1 MLIPHIVHR
10 LLAGLLAAAIACPA
24 GAALIT
30 SGDLIRPEGP
40 RHYLMAQADAPVAGK
55 RPLVIMLHGHGGS
68 AAISMGKTK
77 LNDPAA
83 SWLDI
88 AEREHLVLIAADGWK
103 GSDGKQGWNDCRADA
118 PTNPATDDVG
128 FIGALIDKAVADFDV
143 DPARVYI
150 TGISNG
156 GAMTYRAAIELKH
169 PVAAIAVMSALMPTA
184 SRCAPPARALP
195 LLVTHGTDDKIAPY
209 AGGTVGHWLL
219 TGRGSGMS
227 VEDGLRQW
235 RALAGL
241 TDAPTVTP
249 MPHRDPAAPS
259 TATRYVWGSDPAHMQ
274 VVLLKI
280 DQGGHNQPSISRRLS
295 PVMTFLLGVQNGDVE
310 FSEEA
315 WRFFKDKRAGH

>member
-1 MLIPHIVHR
+1 MPVYHIVHR
-10 LLAGLLAAAIACPA
+10 SLAALLVAAIASPA
-24 GAALIT
+24 AATLIAPGT
-30 SGDLIRPEGP
+30 LNRPEGA
-40 RHYLMAQADAPVAGK
+40 RYYLMAQADKPAAGK
-55 RPLVIMLHGHGGS
+55 RALVIMLHGHAGS
-68 AAISMGKTK
+68 AALTLGRGK

-88 AEREHLVLIAADGWK
+88 AERDDVLLIVPDGWK

-118 PTNPATDDVG
+118 PTNPSTDDVG
-128 FIGALIDKAVADFDV
+128 FIGALIDKAVADYDV

-156 GAMTYRAAIELKH
+156 GAMTYRAAIELKQ

-184 SRCAPPARALP
+184 SRCAPPSRALS

-209 AGGTVGHWLL
+209 AGGVVGHWLL
-219 TGRGSGMS
+219 TGRGSGVS

-235 RALAGL
+235 RAVAGL
-241 TDAPTVTP
+241 PDAPVVTP
-249 MPHRDPAAPS
+249 VTHRDPGDPS
-259 TATRYVWGSDPAHMQ
+259 TATRYVWGSDPARTQ

-280 DQGGHNQPSISRRLS
+280 DKGGHNQPSISRRLS
-295 PVMTFLLGVQNGDVE
+295 PVLTFLLGVQNGDVE

-315 WRFFKDKRAGH
+315 WRFFRDKRASR